1 MSDLPSAPSG
11 SGQAPPMAPWVVP
24 GATRPRPFL
33 DRSRLMPT
41 IVVAGVIAAVVLG
54 GIGLDT
60 TLASPSAG
68 TIILNVPVQL
78 TAAPG
83 WVLVPADGSSSEIK
97 TLQKGDARLAAWG
110 RSAGGA
116 SASDLLAGLKDSL
129 SRSSAGI
136 QFGDVQVGSIGGHDA
151 ALVSFLAVSTGKN
164 GSATIDGELICM
176 IVGGYAVEF
185 EAYAPQGDLDPVTDD
200 IVAMLNSVEAAR

>member
-1 MSDLPSAPSG
+1 MSDLPSASSG
-11 SGQAPPMAPWVVP
+11 SGQAPPTAPWAVP

-54 GIGLDT
+54 GIGLDS
-60 TLASPSAG
+60 TLAAPSAG

-83 WVLVPADGSSSEIK
+83 WVLVPADGSSSGVK
-97 TLQKGDARLAAWG
+97 TLQKGDARLAASG
-110 RSAGGA
+110 RDTGGA
-116 SASDLLAGLKDSL
+116 SASELLVGLKDAL
-129 SRSSAGI
+129 SNSSAGI
-136 QFGDVQVGSIGGHDA
+136 QFGDVHVGSFGGHEA
-151 ALVSFLAVSTGKN
+151 AVVGFLAVATGKQ
-164 GSATIDGELICM
+164 GSATIDGELVCM
-176 IVGGYAVEF
+176 IVGGYAVEVV
-185 EAYAPQGDLDPVTDD
+185 AYAPQGDLDPVIDD